1 VPIWGLQKRDV
12 QWYQRRLRGQY
23 VLITGTNDT
32 DEGEDAAPMD
42 CHNFSYD
49 SLWYVSMHFNS
60 DTLMF
65 HDDHGGSGFY
75 DDDEDDDA
83 DFLDFYTVML
93 HDIDAPG
100 RYS

>member
-49 SLWYVSMHFNS
+49 SLWYVSVHF
-60 DTLMF
+60 
-65 HDDHGGSGFY
+65 GGSGLY